1 MQLGLGFGFRG
12 GLGFPPAATSVG
24 AQVDAS
30 QVVGLSIAAT
40 ATNTRQYAQVSASQV
55 IDVVAS
61 AQIGGSTQPDDLLTI
76 ITSRTPALHF
86 SSDMGVTSSGGLV
99 SQWNDFSGNARHA
112 TASGTARPTL
122 AATDSNYGNRGSLT
136 GDGVANSLS
145 IAWNPAAPG
154 TQPLWFFL
162 VMRQLSWTAGEYI
175 FGATSLVLGLAQ
187 SATTPQLRQFNT
199 TGVNANGNLAVGTAG
214 VVEAYFS
221 NSASDYLRCGS
232 AAAVAGGV
240 SAGNSDAAAFQIFSR
255 NGSGFGHS
263 SIAHFSAW
271 EGLPTPTEI
280 TNARAWAA
288 AYYPGI
294 SV

>member
-1 MQLGLGFGFRG
+1 MHLGIGRFSGIG
-12 GLGFPPAATSVG
+12 YPASSSSSVG
-24 AQVDAS
+24 AEVSAE
-30 QVVGLSIAAT
+30 QVVGLSISAS

-61 AQIGGSTQPDDLLTI
+61 AQLGGTTQPDDLLTI
-76 ITSRTPALHF
+76 ITSRNPALHF

-122 AATDSNYGNRGSLT
+122 AATDANFGNRASLT

-145 IAWNPAAPG
+145 VSWNPAAPG

-199 TGVNANGNLAVGTAG
+199 TGANANGNLAIGTAG
-214 VVEAYFS
+214 VVETYFS
-221 NSASDYLRCGS
+221 NSTSDYLRCGS
-232 AAAVAGGV
+232 AAAVTGTN
-240 SAGNSDAAAFQIFSR
+240 AGNSDAAALLIFSR
-255 NGSGFGHS
+255 NAAGFGHS
-263 SIAHFSAW
+263 AIAHFSAW
-271 EGLPTPTEI
+271 EGLPTSTEI